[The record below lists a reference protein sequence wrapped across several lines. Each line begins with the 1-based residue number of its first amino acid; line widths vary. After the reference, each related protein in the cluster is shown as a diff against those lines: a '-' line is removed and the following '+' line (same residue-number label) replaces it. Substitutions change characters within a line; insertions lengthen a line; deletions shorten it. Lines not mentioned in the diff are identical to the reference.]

1 MYSILQVF
9 PVFPLA
15 SISFHQPKPPKKGTN
30 VEHLFYALEL
40 TLTSVLA
47 IASVSHQGW
56 LDILEHSNFYLSK
69 SDRFLNWSWF
79 VMVCH
84 DLLDY
89 NMIYIYAYIYT
100 MLSHTCCEYAYS
112 SCTWALSHPRLPTFS
127 SSVGGDA
134 KLELGTWPTGKGTE
148 GAPAELDGTGM
159 AVDDVIKKMKMG

>member
-89 NMIYIYAYIYT
+89 NMVYLYIFIYVYIYICVYIQNVAIPGYQHFPVRLVE
-100 MLSHTCCEYAYS
+100 MQS
-112 SCTWALSHPRLPTFS
+112 SNWGPDPL
-127 SSVGGDA
+127 A
-134 KLELGTWPTGKGTE
+134 K
-148 GAPAELDGTGM
+148 APAWGRHGNWMELAWLWM
-159 AVDDVIKKMKMG
+159 MW

>member
-89 NMIYIYAYIYT
+89 NMIYIYMRIYT
-100 MLSHTCCEYAYS
+100 QCWVIHVVNMRIAPVPGHLAIPGYQHFPVRLVEMQS
-112 SCTWALSHPRLPTFS
+112 SNWGPDPLAKAPRGPRQNWM
-127 SSVGGDA
+127 
-134 KLELGTWPTGKGTE
+134 ELAW
-148 GAPAELDGTGM
+148 LWM
-159 AVDDVIKKMKMG
+159 MW